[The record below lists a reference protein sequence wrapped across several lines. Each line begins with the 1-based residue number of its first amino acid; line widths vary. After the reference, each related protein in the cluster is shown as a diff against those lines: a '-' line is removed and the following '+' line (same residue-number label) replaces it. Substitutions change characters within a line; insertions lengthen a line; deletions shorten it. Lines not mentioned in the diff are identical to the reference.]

1 MFQLTF
7 SDQSMNEVNA
17 LDHVSQLELMEK
29 LSSLTS
35 EVLSDK
41 NSDVGRLVATE
52 SAFTE
57 CGLETLGFTLSTG
70 TKHCTATTF

>member
-7 SDQSMNEVNA
+7 SDQSMAEVNA

-41 NSDVGRLVATE
+41 DKRELYD
-52 SAFTE
+52 
-57 CGLETLGFTLSTG
+57 
-70 TKHCTATTF
+70 